1 MRAIVTA
8 HELRRAS
15 VTETVLIPHPQALPA
30 ARLELRANAEVH
42 VLGPSLTLRYRL
54 RGALGELAI
63 PPRVAAQRAD
73 GLWERTCFEAFVAAP
88 EGEGYLELNF
98 SPSTEWAAYAF
109 ERYRHGMRPLALA
122 RPPVITVAGDTQELR
137 VTVSADLTGVTEPRW
152 PWRVALCAVV
162 ADAAGG
168 RSYWALRHTRPKPDF
183 HDAAGFALSLDGG
196 AP

>member
-1 MRAIVTA
+1 M
-8 HELRRAS
+8 
-15 VTETVLIPHPQALPA
+15 TETVLIPHPRALPA
-30 ARLELRANAEVH
+30 ARIELRADADV
-42 VLGPSLTLRYRL
+42 VGQRLTLRYRL
-54 RGALGELAI
+54 HGALGELAI
-63 PPRVAAQRAD
+63 PPRVAPRQAD

-122 RPPVITVAGDTQELR
+122 PPPVVTVAGDTQELR
-137 VTVSADLTGVTEPRW
+137 VTASADLTGVAEARW

-162 ADAAGG
+162 VDAAGG
-168 RSYWALRHTRPKPDF
+168 RSYWAQRHTRPKPDF

-196 AP
+196 AR